1 MAALL
6 ETTNLSVSF
15 GGLRAVDAV
24 ELTVEPGR
32 ILGLIGPNGAG
43 KTTFVDALT
52 GFVPAT
58 GRIHFDGRDITKL
71 RADRRVHGGLARTWQ
86 SLELFD
92 DLTVAENL
100 QVAAEQASFAHV
112 VADLFRPHRP
122 RDSQAVDEALELLDL
137 TSIADRL
144 PTELSH
150 GQRKLVGVARALAS
164 RPRLVCMDEPAAGLD
179 TSESEA
185 LGRRLRDM
193 VDEGVTILLIDHDMG
208 LVLSI
213 CDYVYVLE
221 FGRLIA
227 QGTPAEI
234 RGDELVLA
242 AYLGER
248 ARREIEV
255 LS

>member
-1 MAALL
+1 MTALL
-6 ETTNLSVSF
+6 ETANLSVSF
-15 GGLRAVDAV
+15 GGLRAVDGVDVA
-24 ELTVEPGR
+24 VEPGR
-32 ILGLIGPNGAG
+32 IVGLIGPNGAG

-58 GRIHFDGRDITKL
+58 GRITFAGRDISKM
-71 RADRRVHGGLARTWQ
+71 RADRRVHSGLARTWQ

-100 QVAAEQASFAHV
+100 QVAAERASFAHV

-122 RDSQAVDEALELLDL
+122 RDSRPVTDALRLLDL
-137 TSIADRL
+137 DGIADRL

-164 RPRLVCMDEPAAGLD
+164 RPKLVCLDEPAAGLD
-179 TSESEA
+179 TPESEA
-185 LGRRLRDM
+185 LGRRMRGIADA
-193 VDEGVTILLIDHDMG
+193 GVTILLIDHDMG

-213 CDYVYVLE
+213 CDYLYVLE

-227 QGTPAEI
+227 RGTPAEI
-234 RGDELVLA
+234 RGNELVLA

-248 ARREIEV
+248 ARREVEAV
-255 LS
+255 S